1 MNKVGNKNSF
11 EKYVVLFTVLI
22 VIIVTLLIMFDKVD
36 KKEKSFS
43 SASTA
48 MGTYVQQS
56 VYGKNSENAANA
68 AIIDIK
74 NLEKMISWRIDDSE
88 IAKLNNASGKEW
100 VDLDDATLDVL
111 LKGVDVAKRSKGSYD
126 LTILPV
132 SKLWNFGG
140 ENQRVPS
147 TTEIEGNLPL
157 VNYNFLRIN
166 EDVKRAKIM
175 NEGSGVDLGAAG
187 KGTAC
192 DVAIEAYKNNGA
204 DYGIVAVGGS
214 VGVFGRKS
222 NRVPWRIAI
231 RDPFR
236 GIEHSEGMAVVKIDE
251 GFIST
256 SGAYE
261 KCFEKDG
268 IKYHHILDPKT
279 GYPVETDIVS
289 VSVVSSNG
297 TMSDLLSTAC
307 YVLGK
312 DKSTKLLEYYNA
324 QAIFIDKSKN
334 VYATSGIR
342 DNIII
347 TNEEFKLSD
356 WK

>member
-1 MNKVGNKNSF
+1 MYNISNKNSF
-11 EKYVVLFTVLI
+11 KAYIVLFTVLI
-22 VIIVTLLIMFDKVD
+22 AIIVTLLIMFDKVD

-48 MGTYVQQS
+48 MGSYVQQT

-68 AIIDIK
+68 AIVDIK
-74 NLEKMISWRIDDSE
+74 NLEKKISWRIDDSA
-88 IAKLNNASGKEW
+88 ISKINNGSGKEW
-100 VDLDDATLDVL
+100 IDLDDVTLDVL
-111 LKGVDVAKRSKGSYD
+111 LKSVDVSKRSMQAYD
-126 LTILPV
+126 FTILPI
-132 SKLWNFGG
+132 SKLWDFGG
-140 ENQRVPS
+140 ENQRIPS
-147 TTEIEGNLPL
+147 TTEIEKL
-157 VNYNFLRIN
+157 V
-166 EDVKRAKIM
+166 K
-175 NEGSGVDLGAAG
+175 EGSGIDLGAAG

-192 DVAIEAYKNNGA
+192 DVAVEAYKNNGA

-214 VGVFGRKS
+214 VGVYGRKS
-222 NRVPWRIAI
+222 NKVPWRIAI

-236 GIEHSEGMAVVKIDE
+236 GIDQSDGAAVVKIDE

-268 IKYHHILDPKT
+268 IKYHHILNPKT
-279 GYPVETDIVS
+279 GYPVETDIIS
-289 VSVVSSNG
+289 VSVVSNNG
-297 TMSDLLSTAC
+297 TMGDLLSTAC

-312 DKSTKLLEYYNA
+312 EKSLSLLEHYNA
-324 QAIFIDKSKN
+324 QAIFIDRNKN
-334 VYATSGIR
+334 IYATNGIR

>member
-1 MNKVGNKNSF
+1 MYNISNKNSF
-11 EKYVVLFTVLI
+11 KAYIVLFTVLI
-22 VIIVTLLIMFDKVD
+22 AIIVTLLIMFDKVD

-48 MGTYVQQS
+48 MGSYVQQT

-68 AIIDIK
+68 AIVDIK
-74 NLEKMISWRIDDSE
+74 NLEKKISWRIDDSA
-88 IAKLNNASGKEW
+88 ISKINNGSGKEW
-100 VDLDDATLDVL
+100 IDLDDVTLDVL
-111 LKGVDVAKRSKGSYD
+111 LKSVDVSKRSMQAYD
-126 LTILPV
+126 FTILPI
-132 SKLWNFGG
+132 SKLWDFGG
-140 ENQRVPS
+140 ENQRIPS
-147 TTEIEGNLPL
+147 TTEIENNLPL

-166 EDVKRAKIM
+166 EDVKRAKLVK
-175 NEGSGVDLGAAG
+175 EGSGIDLGAAG

-192 DVAIEAYKNNGA
+192 DVAVEAYKNNGA

-214 VGVFGRKS
+214 VGVYGRKS
-222 NRVPWRIAI
+222 NKVPWRIAI

-236 GIEHSEGMAVVKIDE
+236 GIDQSDGAAVVKIDE

-268 IKYHHILDPKT
+268 IKYHHILNPKT
-279 GYPVETDIVS
+279 GYPVETDIIS
-289 VSVVSSNG
+289 VSVVSNNG
-297 TMSDLLSTAC
+297 TMGDLLSTAC

-312 DKSTKLLEYYNA
+312 EKSLSLLEHYNA
-324 QAIFIDKSKN
+324 QAIFIDRNKN
-334 VYATSGIR
+334 IYATNGIR